1 MVESIKTV
9 DLTKLSAP
17 QTKLFQAVL
26 KEAAQNQFLGG
37 DEETSVAKRPK
48 CVVILHGD
56 KEEPIGFYTPKK
68 QNLLGKDHWRAGII
82 FISSRFQGQGIMKK
96 VLGDFFATHQPGL
109 SWIEDANAASIRL
122 FTSLGFT
129 QFKRRDSDDGRPGHW
144 YIQKKGALA
153 VESLPA
159 PIYSRW

>member
-1 MVESIKTV
+1 MAEPIKTQ
-9 DLTKLSAP
+9 DLKKLSEP
-17 QTKLFQAVL
+17 QRKLFQKVL
-26 KEAAQNQFLGG
+26 QEAAKSPFLGG

-48 CVVILHGD
+48 CVVILYGA
-56 KEEPIGFYTPKK
+56 KEEPVGFYTPKK

-82 FISSRFQGQGIMKK
+82 FLAERFQGKGIMSAT
-96 VLGDFFATHQPGL
+96 LRSFFATHQPGL

-144 YIQKKGALA
+144 YIQKGALS
-153 VESLPA
+153 VEDLPA
-159 PIYSRW
+159 PIYSHW